1 MNDNGSTRV
10 AGMPQ
15 LILLLAASSMSVLGA
30 VLIAPVLPL
39 MAQEFSAT
47 PGAAVLVPIVLT
59 VPALMIGLASPFAG
73 VVVDRLGRVRLL
85 IAAMVAYAIFGTAPL
100 YLDGLGAI
108 IGSRVLVGVCE
119 AAIMTCCTTLIGDY
133 WSGRTRNRYLGLQAT
148 VAAISATLFLL
159 LGGLLG
165 ANGWRTPFWMYLASL
180 ALVVP
185 MARLLWAPT
194 PAERTRREPMAWRR
208 LLAPCGVTFLGGIV
222 FYALIVQLSY
232 VLDAAGVTST
242 GFIGLVSAV
251 MAIATAIGGA
261 VFGRLAVLGRRT
273 LLAGEFLLS
282 AVGLVVVASSD
293 AVPVITVG
301 AVLTGFGT
309 GALLP
314 TLLTW
319 ALDQLDFAH
328 RGRGTGLW
336 TGTLFVGQFISP
348 LVIAGVA
355 SAAGGLRPAL
365 TVLGIASAVMAA
377 TLWLRLASPDRAVTE
392 PDEVLTP
399 EPR

>member
-1 MNDNGSTRV
+1 MNGNGSTRV

-39 MAQEFSAT
+39 MAKEFGAT
-47 PGAAVLVPIVLT
+47 PGVAVLVPIVLT

-85 IAAMVAYAIFGTAPL
+85 VAAMVAYAIFGTAPL

-108 IGSRVLVGVCE
+108 IGSRVMVGVCE

-133 WSGRTRNRYLGLQAT
+133 WSGARRNRYLGLQAT
-148 VAAISATLFLL
+148 VAAISATLFVL

-165 ANGWRTPFWMYLASL
+165 ANGWRTPFWMYLVSL
-180 ALVVP
+180 VLVIP
-185 MARLLWAPT
+185 MARSLWAPT
-194 PAERTRREPMAWRR
+194 PSPAERALRSPVPWRK
-208 LLAPCGVTFLGGIV
+208 LLAPCCVTFLGGIV

-242 GFIGLVSAV
+242 GLIGLISAV
-251 MAIATAIGGA
+251 MAIATATGGA
-261 VFGRLAVLGRRT
+261 AFGRLAVLGRKK
-273 LLAGEFLLS
+273 LLIGEFLLS
-282 AVGLVVVASSD
+282 AVGLVVVAASD

-301 AVLTGFGT
+301 AVLTGLGT

-336 TGTLFVGQFISP
+336 TGTLFVGQFLSP
-348 LVIAGVA
+348 LVIASVA

-365 TVLGIASAVMAA
+365 TVLGVASAVMAA
-377 TLWLRLASPDRAVTE
+377 ALWFRMTSSGQVATLPDQALAP
-392 PDEVLTP
+392 
-399 EPR
+399 